1 MRFRRKGEQ
10 EQPAVDD
17 TVDESV
23 DDAQVTGSSAA
34 ADATGQAAGQTPGE
48 ATGASR
54 LGPRDSAEVEDD
66 GVERVDLGSLRLSP
80 VGDLELRLQVDET
93 SGQVQSAMI
102 VGPDGAVDLRA
113 FAAPRHGDLWEQ
125 TRSELAAEA
134 AQRGGTVEHRTGRLG
149 EELVMRVPARTAD
162 GQTGTQLTR
171 VVGVNGDRWMLRA
184 TFLGRPAIDP
194 DGASRWDEVLDAVVV
209 HRGAHAMPVGDALP
223 LQLPPG
229 AQRVR

>member
-10 EQPAVDD
+10 ELPAVDD
-17 TVDESV
+17 TPDESV
-23 DDAQVTGSSAA
+23 DDAQA
-34 ADATGQAAGQTPGE
+34 ADPAATDEASRGATGE

-54 LGPRDSAEVEDD
+54 PGPRDSAEVEDD

-113 FAAPRHGDLWEQ
+113 FAAPRHGDLWDQ

-149 EELVMRVPARTAD
+149 EELVMRVPAKTPD